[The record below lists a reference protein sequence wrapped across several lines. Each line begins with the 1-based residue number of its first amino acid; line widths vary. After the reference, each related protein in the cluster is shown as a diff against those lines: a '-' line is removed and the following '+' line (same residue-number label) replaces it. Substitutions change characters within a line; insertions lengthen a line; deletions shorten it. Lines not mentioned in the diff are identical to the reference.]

1 MVVVFL
7 GQPDGRSC
15 WPWWRLGFPPNHR
28 ISGGDGILF
37 LFDFFVRRLMG
48 ICSVYSALDIRYR
61 IRIGK
66 VRRHVDQLVVSQKST
81 QTVSKR
87 ETTSSSLSVNPCVST
102 WFSRRYR
109 LWRLDDHGLFV
120 CTGHFRFRPGAALGT
135 WGVQGTTGRPLWC
148 LF

>member
-81 QTVSKR
+81 QTA
-87 ETTSSSLSVNPCVST
+87 
-102 WFSRRYR
+102 
-109 LWRLDDHGLFV
+109 
-120 CTGHFRFRPGAALGT
+120 RPAALQPIDMFDLIRGGMGSSVDLHALVDGMKVAPMHVKPA
-135 WGVQGTTGRPLWC
+135 WFGGMISAALIQEREAMAGRGGGR
-148 LF
+148 